1 MVKLIVGVEG
11 DFAAG
16 FNRIGVW
23 GSSTTTV
30 ASEVDIIY
38 IHDLCKISFS

>member
-1 MVKLIVGVEG
+1 MVELIIGVEG

-30 ASEVDIIY
+30 AAEVGIIY
-38 IHDLCKISFS
+38 IHDLCEI